1 MWGWLK
7 SRGTRPGTAARGA
20 STTGMENTLVRTLAA
35 GIRARSGNRKGQ
47 VLHAYVQ
54 SPSPSVAGTRAI
66 VAGGVAVDSTNRD
79 GDTPLLI
86 AARGGREPIVRTL
99 IGLGANA
106 YHRNRQGRTALHEAA
121 EAGSLSLVR
130 FCLTYRAMLD
140 ARDNQGNTP
149 LHLAAVRTHVEVME
163 CLIRAG
169 GSPGIAN
176 YAGQTAFTVAN
187 EALRQQMAN
196 WWLETTARMQSRK
209 GPAAAGE
216 SAKT

>member
-35 GIRARSGNRKGQ
+35 GIRVRSGNRKGQ

-54 SPSPSVAGTRAI
+54 SLSPSVAGTRAI

-121 EAGSLSLVR
+121 GPLR
-130 FCLTYRAMLD
+130 DCMRAVVSSH
-140 ARDNQGNTP
+140 Q
-149 LHLAAVRTHVEVME
+149 LAICCRSASFATVKAV
-163 CLIRAG
+163 
-169 GSPGIAN
+169 
-176 YAGQTAFTVAN
+176 
-187 EALRQQMAN
+187 
-196 WWLETTARMQSRK
+196 W
-209 GPAAAGE
+209 PA
-216 SAKT
+216 